1 MSTSIV
7 STQQHNKL
15 HPHKFALWV
24 AIASIL
30 MMFAGL
36 TSAYVVKSN
45 QTGWR
50 SFVMPKIFWVST
62 VVIMV
67 SSITMQMAVKA
78 FKNRNMQQYRAML
91 GVTFVLGIAFVISQ
105 VFGFEALWE
114 NNVRFKGASGA
125 GQFFWPITGLHA
137 LHVIGGVVA
146 LLIIFFRSV
155 IGKTKTYNPVP
166 VEVMSTY
173 WHFVDGLWLY
183 LMIFFLILG

>member
-7 STQQHNKL
+7 SGSQHNRL

-36 TSAYVVKSN
+36 TSAFIVKSN

-50 SFVMPKIFWVST
+50 SFVLPRIFWFST

-67 SSITMQMAVKA
+67 SSITMQVAVKA

-91 GVTFVLGIAFVISQ
+91 GVTFILGISFVISQ
-105 VFGFEALWE
+105 ILGFTELWAH
-114 NNVRFKGASGA
+114 NVQFKGASGA
-125 GQFFWPITGLHA
+125 GQFFYAIAGLHA
-137 LHVIGGVVA
+137 VHVIGGVVA
-146 LLIIFFRSV
+146 LLIIFFKSI
-155 IGKTKTYNPVP
+155 IGRTKAYNPIP

>member
-7 STQQHNKL
+7 SRPQHNKL

-36 TSAYVVKSN
+36 TSAYIVKSN

-50 SFVMPKIFWVST
+50 GFVMPKIFWVST
-62 VVIMV
+62 VIIMV

-91 GVTFVLGIAFVISQ
+91 GVTFVLGMCFVVSQ
-105 VFGFEALWE
+105 IFGFIALWD

-137 LHVIGGVVA
+137 IHVIGGIVA
-146 LLIIFFRSV
+146 LLVIFSGLYS
-155 IGKTKTYNPVP
+155 GKQKHTTRCR
-166 VEVMSTY
+166 
-173 WHFVDGLWLY
+173 
-183 LMIFFLILG
+183 